1 MQKTLIR
8 IFIALG
14 LYLGL
19 TYLGGDIGR
28 KIMYPI
34 RLLVTFLHE
43 FGHAFGAIITGG
55 DVLNL
60 QVNADGSGFTRTAGG
75 NRAIIL
81 LGGYIGSAIF
91 GNLLL
96 YIASK
101 WERASNT
108 TLLILSGIMV
118 ISALFWFN
126 SFFTTGLLFVF
137 ALVLA
142 FIALKTNFASDV
154 LMFLGLT
161 SILYIIQDFNVGPR
175 SDLNAYAELFV
186 FPPAEVWMYI
196 WLAVAVVLFLF
207 NIRLIF
213 KSNSSNVE

>member
-19 TYLGGDIGR
+19 TYLGGETGR
-28 KIMYPI
+28 MIMYPV
-34 RLLVTFLHE
+34 RLLITFLHE
-43 FGHAFGAIITGG
+43 FGHAFGALITGG
-55 DVLNL
+55 DVMNL
-60 QVNADGSGFTRTAGG
+60 QVNSDGSGYTVTRGG

-91 GNLLL
+91 GNILL

-101 WERASNT
+101 FEKGANATLYILAST
-108 TLLILSGIMV
+108 MV

-126 SFFTTGLLFVF
+126 SLFTTGLLIGF
-137 ALVLA
+137 AIILFL
-142 FIALKTNFASDV
+142 IANKTRFASDV

-186 FPPAEVWMYI
+186 FPPAVVWMYI
-196 WLAVAVVLFLF
+196 WLAIAVVLLIF
-207 NIRLIF
+207 NIRMIF
-213 KSNSSNVE
+213 RSSKN